1 VDYFGQNGYLETFIE
16 RIFEKKI
23 SRKLVALRSIM
34 ALKKDSRTSYFKS
47 KEPHPKLKRPFHQY
61 EVLLAKKI
69 NTKDTLS
76 LYGSVL

>member
-1 VDYFGQNGYLETFIE
+1 MGNLNNLIPLPRGWEGANPEAIIWPVDYFGQNGYLETFIE

-47 KEPHPKLKRPFHQY
+47 K
-61 EVLLAKKI
+61 
-69 NTKDTLS
+69 
-76 LYGSVL
+76 